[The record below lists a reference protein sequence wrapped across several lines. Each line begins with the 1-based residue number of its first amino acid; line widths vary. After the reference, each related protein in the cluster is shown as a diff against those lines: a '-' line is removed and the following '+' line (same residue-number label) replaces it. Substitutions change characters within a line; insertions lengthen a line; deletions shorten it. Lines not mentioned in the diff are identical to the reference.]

1 MQHNRTDRTAK
12 LELISQKGK
21 KTMGLN
27 DYNVESVSEIIRVGV
42 GASTDTLATIL
53 GSTIDLTGGN
63 AIEKQIKEVEFAA
76 LKPAMYV
83 MVEYSGAIS
92 GRSIAVYRKI
102 DLSVI
107 LSVLMNEEESSGD
120 FDELS
125 LGMLKEIIN
134 QMSNEFAMKLSEFF
148 GAQINIRITEVN
160 MFENNETI
168 AREFDGSVADYVL
181 TESFQYN
188 VGSMLKGKFVYVF
201 DENFANSVSALGD
214 GNRQTVK
221 PTEEA
226 PAPAQ
231 AQQPVYQQPMPQGY
245 PQQPMP
251 QMKPSRFSNPPVNVK
266 ASKFPD
272 FNDSQAMNGMMAP
285 LTNGNMDLLMDVPL
299 NVSVEIGKTRRKMK
313 EILSFTQ
320 GTVIPIDKQAGAPVD
335 IIVNGQLI
343 ARGDVVVI
351 DDNFGVRITELVN
364 RDVGEKE

>member
-1 MQHNRTDRTAK
+1 
-12 LELISQKGK
+12 
-21 KTMGLN
+21 MGSDN
-27 DYNVESVSEIIRVGV
+27 FNADNISEIFKVGV

-53 GSTIDLTGGN
+53 GSSIDLVCGE
-63 AIEKQIKEVEFAA
+63 AIEKQIKEVDIAS

-83 MVEYSGAIS
+83 SVEYSGAVT
-92 GRSIAVYRKI
+92 GRSIAIYRQI

-107 LSVLMNEEESSGD
+107 LSVLMNNEDAGGD

-134 QMSNEFAMKLSEFF
+134 QMSNEFALKLSEFF
-148 GAQINIRITEVN
+148 GASINIRISDVN
-160 MFENNETI
+160 EFKNNETI
-168 AREFDGSVADYVL
+168 AEEFGCSVADYVL
-181 TESFQYN
+181 SDSFQYN
-188 VGSMLKGKFVYVF
+188 VGSMLRGKFVYIF
-201 DENFANSVSALGD
+201 DSNFAESVSALGD
-214 GNRQTVK
+214 GNRSSVK
-221 PTEEA
+221 QMQ
-226 PAPAQ
+226 Q
-231 AQQPVYQQPMPQGY
+231 AQQTSFSQQPDYQQQPQQNYQPTYQQPQL
-245 PQQPMP
+245 
-251 QMKPSRFSNPPVNVK
+251 KPSRFSNQPLNVK
-266 ASKFPD
+266 ASKFPE
-272 FNDSQAMNGMMAP
+272 FNTDQNNFGMMPP

-364 RDVGEKE
+364 KDIVEKE

>member
-1 MQHNRTDRTAK
+1 
-12 LELISQKGK
+12 
-21 KTMGLN
+21 MGSDN
-27 DYNVESVSEIIRVGV
+27 FNADNISEIFKVGV

-53 GSTIDLTGGN
+53 GSSIDLVCGE
-63 AIEKQIKEVEFAA
+63 AIEKQIKEVDIAS

-83 MVEYSGAIS
+83 SVEYSGAVT
-92 GRSIAVYRKI
+92 GRSIAIYRQI

-107 LSVLMNEEESSGD
+107 LSVLMNNEDAGGD

-134 QMSNEFAMKLSEFF
+134 QMSNEFALKLSEFF
-148 GAQINIRITEVN
+148 GASINIRISDVN
-160 MFENNETI
+160 EFKNNETI
-168 AREFDGSVADYVL
+168 AEEFGCSVADYVL
-181 TESFQYN
+181 SDSFQYN
-188 VGSMLKGKFVYVF
+188 VGSMLRGKFVYIF
-201 DENFANSVSALGD
+201 DSNFAESVSALGD
-214 GNRQTVK
+214 GNRSSVK
-221 PTEEA
+221 QMQ
-226 PAPAQ
+226 Q
-231 AQQPVYQQPMPQGY
+231 AQQSSFSQQPDYQQQPQQNYQQTYQQPQL
-245 PQQPMP
+245 
-251 QMKPSRFSNPPVNVK
+251 KPSRFSNQPLNVK
-266 ASKFPD
+266 ASKFPE
-272 FNDSQAMNGMMAP
+272 FNTDQNNFGMMPP

-364 RDVGEKE
+364 KDIVEKE

>member
-1 MQHNRTDRTAK
+1 MSLDNFNADN
-12 LELISQKGK
+12 I
-21 KTMGLN
+21 
-27 DYNVESVSEIIRVGV
+27 SEIFKVGV

-53 GSTIDLTGGN
+53 GSSIDLVCGN
-63 AIEKQIKEVEFAA
+63 AIEKQIKEVDVAS

-83 MVEYSGAIS
+83 MVEYSGAVN
-92 GRSIAVYRKI
+92 GRSIAIYRQI

-107 LSVLMNEEESSGD
+107 LSVLMNNEDAGGD

-134 QMSNEFAMKLSEFF
+134 QMSNEFALKLSEFF
-148 GAQINIRITEVN
+148 GASINIRISDVKE
-160 MFENNETI
+160 FKNNETI
-168 AREFDGSVADYVL
+168 AEEFECSVADYVL
-181 TESFQYN
+181 SDSFQYN
-188 VGSMLKGKFVYVF
+188 VGSMLRGKFVYIF
-201 DENFANSVSALGD
+201 DSNFAESVSALGD
-214 GNRQTVK
+214 GNRSSVQQM
-221 PTEEA
+221 
-226 PAPAQ
+226 Q
-231 AQQPVYQQPMPQGY
+231 AQQQSAMAQPEYQQQPQGYPQGQPVYQQPQL
-245 PQQPMP
+245 
-251 QMKPSRFSNPPVNVK
+251 KPSRFSNQPLNVK
-266 ASKFPD
+266 ASKFPE
-272 FNDSQAMNGMMAP
+272 FNTDQNNFGMMPP

-364 RDVGEKE
+364 KDIVEKE

>member
-1 MQHNRTDRTAK
+1 MG
-12 LELISQKGK
+12 IS
-21 KTMGLN
+21 N
-27 DYNVESVSEIIRVGV
+27 YNGDSVSEILKVGV

-53 GSTIDLTGGN
+53 GSSIDLTCGD
-63 AIEKQIKEVEFAA
+63 ALEKQIKEVDFAS

-83 MVEYSGAIS
+83 MVEYSGAVS
-92 GRSIAVYRKI
+92 GRSIAVYREI

-107 LSVLMNEEESSGD
+107 LSVLMNNEENGGD

-134 QMSNEFAMKLSEFF
+134 QMSNEFALKLSEFF
-148 GAQINIRITEVN
+148 GAQINIRISDVRN
-160 MFENNETI
+160 FENNETI
-168 AREFDGSVADYVL
+168 AREFGCSVADYVISD
-181 TESFQYN
+181 SFQFSF
-188 VGSMLKGKFVYVF
+188 GSMLKGRFVYIF
-201 DENFANSVSALGD
+201 DEDFANSISALGD
-214 GNRQTVK
+214 GDRQGIKAPVDETPQMAYSQPQQAVAN
-221 PTEEA
+221 PQQQA
-226 PAPAQ
+226 PAYAQ
-231 AQQPVYQQPMPQGY
+231 PQL
-245 PQQPMP
+245 
-251 QMKPSRFSNPPVNVK
+251 KPSRFSNPPVNVR

-272 FNDSQAMNGMMAP
+272 FNDNPINNGMMAP

-313 EILSFTQ
+313 DILAFTQ

-364 RDVGEKE
+364 REVGEKE

>member
-1 MQHNRTDRTAK
+1 
-12 LELISQKGK
+12 
-21 KTMGLN
+21 MGSDN
-27 DYNVESVSEIIRVGV
+27 FNADNISEIFKVGV

-53 GSTIDLTGGN
+53 GSSIDLVCGE
-63 AIEKQIKEVEFAA
+63 AIEKQIKEVDIAS

-83 MVEYSGAIS
+83 SVEYSGAVT
-92 GRSIAVYRKI
+92 GRSIAIYRQI

-107 LSVLMNEEESSGD
+107 LSVLMNNEDAGGD

-134 QMSNEFAMKLSEFF
+134 QMSNEFALKLSEFF
-148 GAQINIRITEVN
+148 GASINIRISDVN
-160 MFENNETI
+160 EFKNNETI
-168 AREFDGSVADYVL
+168 AEEFGCSVADYVL
-181 TESFQYN
+181 SDSFQYN
-188 VGSMLKGKFVYVF
+188 VGSMLRGKFVYIF
-201 DENFANSVSALGD
+201 DSNFAESVSALGD
-214 GNRQTVK
+214 GNRSSVK
-221 PTEEA
+221 QMQ
-226 PAPAQ
+226 Q
-231 AQQPVYQQPMPQGY
+231 AQQSSFSQQPDYQQQPQQNYQPTYQQPQL
-245 PQQPMP
+245 
-251 QMKPSRFSNPPVNVK
+251 KPSRFSNQPLNVK
-266 ASKFPD
+266 ASKFPE
-272 FNDSQAMNGMMAP
+272 FNTDQNNFGMMPP

-364 RDVGEKE
+364 KDIVEKE

>member
-1 MQHNRTDRTAK
+1 
-12 LELISQKGK
+12 
-21 KTMGLN
+21 MGSDN
-27 DYNVESVSEIIRVGV
+27 FNADNISEIFKVGV

-53 GSTIDLTGGN
+53 GSSIDLVCGE
-63 AIEKQIKEVEFAA
+63 AIEKQIKEVDIAS

-83 MVEYSGAIS
+83 SVEYSGAVT
-92 GRSIAVYRKI
+92 GRSIAIYRQI

-107 LSVLMNEEESSGD
+107 LSVLMNNEDAGGD

-134 QMSNEFAMKLSEFF
+134 QMSNEFALKLSEFF
-148 GAQINIRITEVN
+148 GASINIRISDVN
-160 MFENNETI
+160 EFKNNETI
-168 AREFDGSVADYVL
+168 AEEFGCSVADYVL
-181 TESFQYN
+181 SDSFQYN
-188 VGSMLKGKFVYVF
+188 VGSMLRGKFVYIF
-201 DENFANSVSALGD
+201 DSNFAESVSALGD
-214 GNRQTVK
+214 GNRSSVK
-221 PTEEA
+221 QMQ
-226 PAPAQ
+226 Q
-231 AQQPVYQQPMPQGY
+231 AQQSSFSQQPDYQQQPQQNYQPIYQQPQL
-245 PQQPMP
+245 
-251 QMKPSRFSNPPVNVK
+251 KPSRFSNQPLNVK
-266 ASKFPD
+266 ASKFPE
-272 FNDSQAMNGMMAP
+272 FNTDQNNFGMMPP

-364 RDVGEKE
+364 KDIVEKE